1 MFHKSLLL
9 SNVPGERNYKKYK
22 RKKERKNHLYEMLI
36 IDKHANI
43 TFKQSNMN
51 ENVHVND
58 SINKTFNKFSLT
70 KKLATKSA
78 RSN

>member
-1 MFHKSLLL
+1 
-9 SNVPGERNYKKYK
+9 
-22 RKKERKNHLYEMLI
+22 MLI

-43 TFKQSNMN
+43 TFKQPNMN